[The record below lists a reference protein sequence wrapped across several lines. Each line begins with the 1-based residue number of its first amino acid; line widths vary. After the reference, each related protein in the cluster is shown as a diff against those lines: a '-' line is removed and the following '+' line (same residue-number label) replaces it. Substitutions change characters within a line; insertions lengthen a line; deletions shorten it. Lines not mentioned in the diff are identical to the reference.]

1 MGGQE
6 ISFSGNQ
13 ATHCLAQYGRA
24 KTWISTYQRQVDVV
38 SLCQSLNLDSGLPGR
53 SLWDGRPLGLLEV
66 ALHTPDWCL
75 ELFVMHQKDICGHP
89 CRLFLGLYPCVCVLV
104 PYKVSP
110 GFIHVPDLAFDR
122 RSTPLA
128 TPSPMNQ

>member
-13 ATHCLAQYGRA
+13 ATHCLAHYGRA

-66 ALHTPDWCL
+66 DLHTPDWCL
-75 ELFVMHQKDICGHP
+75 ELLCTKKTYVVTLVGC
-89 CRLFLGLYPCVCVLV
+89 FLVCIPVCVLV

-110 GFIHVPDLAFDR
+110 GFTHVPDLAFDR
-122 RSTPLA
+122 R
-128 TPSPMNQ
+128 